1 MNIEHHS
8 GNYSCCT
15 ISLLQSPEC
24 IKVQHFEGQRQ
35 NFFWDPRPHSHWRG
49 VYPPQTPSC
58 RRGASIRVSSV
69 FDARPPPLQFLTS
82 LRLCSPQAQALRA
95 SSLARPRNID
105 FVPTPLGICSSLCMS
120 IGAAAPLRGTEHFFG
135 QSLNFLFSSQ
145 QPKIQKICI

>member
-1 MNIEHHS
+1 MHKS
-8 GNYSCCT
+8 ST
-15 ISLLQSPEC
+15 FRRTTS
-24 IKVQHFEGQRQ
+24 K
-35 NFFWDPRPHSHWRG
+35 FFLG
-49 VYPPQTPSC
+49 PQTSLPLERGIPSSDPLMSA
-58 RRGASIRVSSV
+58 RRLHSSV
-69 FDARPPPLQFLTS
+69 ECLRCSTAPLQFLTS